1 MFKSHCVVH
10 SLVIRECRWMG
21 RACACMQTFVSRT
34 CESES
39 SKPDARYRFHRSHN
53 MEASQYTRSYN
64 APSFPYWWATPLLQY
79 LINRSSLTNV
89 CYVYIRL
96 VMRWHRL
103 HEKVTREFEIYGQT
117 GDSRG
122 LISDLKVDPSGSSGS
137 NNKFIESDL

>member
-64 APSFPYWWATPLLQY
+64 APSFPYWWPTPLLQY
-79 LINRSSLTNV
+79 LINRSSL
-89 CYVYIRL
+89 IRVL
-96 VMRWHRL
+96 RL
-103 HEKVTREFEIYGQT
+103 HTPRYEMALFTRKSDQGIRNLWTNGRFSRINFRFE
-117 GDSRG
+117 
-122 LISDLKVDPSGSSGS
+122 SGSIRF
-137 NNKFIESDL
+137 KWIE